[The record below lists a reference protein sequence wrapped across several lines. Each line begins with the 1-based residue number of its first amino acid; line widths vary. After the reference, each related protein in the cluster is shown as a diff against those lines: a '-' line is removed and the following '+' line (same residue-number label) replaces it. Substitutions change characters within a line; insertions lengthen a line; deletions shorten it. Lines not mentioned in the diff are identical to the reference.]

1 MSERIQ
7 QHIERLK
14 QARELLLDRLARIG
28 ERAEERIYS
37 DGAQW
42 TLRQLAIH
50 LMISDKGHL
59 AMVQGIASGNEIIKP
74 DYDIERFNQRSVEK
88 NAAVTV
94 EEALQSLRDTHAAL
108 VAWLGT
114 IEDSVLDKE
123 GLHASLQV
131 MTIDRILKVIA
142 WHDGT
147 HGEDIEKHLATPSA

>member
-1 MSERIQ
+1 MSQRIQ
-7 QHIERLK
+7 ALVERLK
-14 QARELLLDRLARIG
+14 QARELLLERLARIG
-28 ERAEERIYS
+28 NRAEERIYS

-59 AMVQGIASGNEIIKP
+59 AMVQGIANGKEIIAP
-74 DYDIERFNQRSVEK
+74 DYDLERFNQRSVEK
-88 NAAVTV
+88 NASVTV
-94 EEALQSLRDTHAAL
+94 EEAMRSLRETHAAM

-131 MTIDRILKVIA
+131 MTIERIVNVVA
-142 WHDGT
+142 WHDGL
-147 HGEDIEKHLATPSA
+147 HGDDIEKHLATPSA